1 MGLLVRR
8 LQSGIRSTELEK
20 NMLAHLKP
28 FLNLV
33 NDSRLMHIVS
43 YNVFKSS
50 SLFHWVFVHEDR
62 KISASMDQY
71 LHHSV
76 DVSWMYWPDSGRGCH
91 FFPSVFPTNNFSEL
105 YAHLLMCQLSYLSS
119 SCLLYCTSTR
129 LCKQGTWMWSNL
141 KMPCRE

>member
-1 MGLLVRR
+1 MGLGAL
-8 LQSGIRSTELEK
+8 SWKK

-33 NDSRLMHIVS
+33 NDSCLTHIVS

-76 DVSWMYWPDSGRGCH
+76 DVS
-91 FFPSVFPTNNFSEL
+91 
-105 YAHLLMCQLSYLSS
+105 
-119 SCLLYCTSTR
+119 
-129 LCKQGTWMWSNL
+129 
-141 KMPCRE
+141 